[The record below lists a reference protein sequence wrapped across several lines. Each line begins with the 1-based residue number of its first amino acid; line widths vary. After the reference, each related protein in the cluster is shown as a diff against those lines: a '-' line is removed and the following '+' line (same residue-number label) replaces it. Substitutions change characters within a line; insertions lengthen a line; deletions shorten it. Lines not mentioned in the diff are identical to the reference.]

1 MVGKSKFFVLILVF
15 MCSFVYSQTKLD
27 SLIENAK
34 RNSFELKQSR
44 LNYLIALNRV
54 NHKSSLYPAS
64 FTFDVLSNF
73 TDSMNSIIQYPSAF
87 SYKTSYLQKL
97 PAGVSLGINLSYDYT
112 RGVVD
117 FFSDITSESIGYS
130 QKPEINFVLTQ
141 SLRPYWALGER
152 RNPENQLLFL
162 SLDEQNINLNILEK
176 EIVYNVTYYYIQY
189 RKIKR
194 EINNNEKQIQFIKM
208 FLEEIKFE
216 YEKGNISKSEVW
228 KKELELNDV
237 VKVLNQNIEQL
248 NLSKQIL
255 IQYCGF
261 FEEINCDEDLPILDN
276 EKIISDD
283 KINLLFNQIK
293 QTNLEYIVSKQSN
306 APKLKLSGSFSES
319 TKTQMKFFPNYVD
332 DKTSYDWSASIGF
345 EFSELFSYKNRLLKR
360 NYNLVMEG
368 IKNDIE
374 NYIFSNG
381 LKISK
386 NENLIKLYKELKEKT
401 NKIKDNYELYYTS
414 IIEDYKN
421 GNLSKIQVLESELD
435 LFMIKNIL
443 KNYDDMIWFYSWAKG
458 QLYDFKN

>member
-293 QTNLEYIVSKQSN
+293 QPNLEYIVSKQSN

-421 GNLSKIQVLESELD
+421 GNLSKIQVLEAELD
-435 LFMIKNIL
+435 LFMINNIL
-443 KNYDDMIWFYSWAKG
+443 KNYDDMIWFYSWERSR
-458 QLYDFKN
+458 LYDF

>member
-176 EIVYNVTYYYIQY
+176 EIVYDVTYYYIQY

-194 EINNNEKQIQFIKM
+194 EINNNEKQIQFIKT

-216 YEKGNISKSEVW
+216 YEKGNIAKSEVW

-237 VKVLNQNIEQL
+237 IKLLNQNIEQL

-255 IQYCGF
+255 IQLCGY

-276 EKIISDD
+276 EKIINDD
-283 KINLLFNQIK
+283 NINLLFNQIK

-332 DKTSYDWSASIGF
+332 DKTSFDWSASIGF

-421 GNLSKIQVLESELD
+421 GNLSKIQVLEAELD
-435 LFMIKNIL
+435 LFMINNIL
-443 KNYDDMIWFYSWAKG
+443 KNYDDMIWFYSWERSRF
-458 QLYDFKN
+458 YDFKN

>member
-276 EKIISDD
+276 EKIINDD
-283 KINLLFNQIK
+283 NINLLFNQIK

-421 GNLSKIQVLESELD
+421 GNLSKIQVLEAELD
-435 LFMIKNIL
+435 LFMINNIL
-443 KNYDDMIWFYSWAKG
+443 KNYDDMIWFYSWERSR
-458 QLYDFKN
+458 LYDF